1 MEKPLAFHWL
11 GPPGPCTTSAETV
24 GCALQPKTLPPKVAV
39 KWNVLALGVVT
50 TKVAEPVVLK
60 VESVHEP
67 VQVPLIRSGV
77 KAGGGAVGAGEA
89 VVVAAGVEVEEEEAG
104 AEAASSGTPPR
115 AASRHSS

>member
-1 MEKPLAFHWL
+1 MEKPLAFHWF

-77 KAGGGAVGAGEA
+77 KAGGGAGGGGGGGG
-89 VVVAAGVEVEEEEAG
+89 VAAEVEGEEEAG
-104 AEAASSGTPPR
+104 RRRLLRERRHEPLRGYSS
-115 AASRHSS
+115 